1 MTGRI
6 GQQFGNYRL
15 TRFLGEGGFAS
26 VYLAEHIHLGT
37 PAAIKVLA
45 ARLSSEEVEQF
56 RQEAYIL
63 ARLNHPNIV
72 RMLDF
77 GLLETEH
84 LPFLVMYYA
93 PHGTLRQRY
102 PKNSCVP
109 LNTIVLY
116 VKSIAAALQ
125 YAHDHHIIHRDVKPE
140 NMLLGDQN
148 ELLLSDFGIAL
159 LYQNS
164 LNSFQQKT
172 QGPGGTALYMAP
184 EQIQGKARPASDQYA
199 LAIVVYEWLCGVRPF
214 QGSFAEVCSQHLVA
228 QPQPLRQRLST
239 ISLEVEQVVMKA
251 LAKDPKERFASI
263 EAFAMA
269 FEEAA
274 EGRTTGRN
282 VERLFAPVLPEHVEH
297 QEKELANSQF
307 VPLRLGRVDSSPP
320 LYNTLTVP
328 YYKEIP
334 LPEFSS
340 AVQQTRKPHGFLVG
354 MVVLAL
360 LLLLGGITTF
370 ALITRS
376 NNASISAVATA
387 TATSH
392 LATSTA
398 TSLSAAAAAI
408 AERTSVADF
417 TTQAPGLTNITIV
430 TNDAAFNTDHS
441 VLFSNQQIVVDFTLQ
456 PQVKTVSLSLR
467 ALVSQNGANNPGS
480 SPISIYCNGQAVVS
494 DYTMPGT
501 GYNAN
506 TTSIQIPVQQLMPG
520 SNQLRLV
527 ISSNAQTAFWLYN
540 LAVTQSI

>member
-1 MTGRI
+1 M
-6 GQQFGNYRL
+6 
-15 TRFLGEGGFAS
+15 
-26 VYLAEHIHLGT
+26 
-37 PAAIKVLA
+37 
-45 ARLSSEEVEQF
+45 
-56 RQEAYIL
+56 RQ
-63 ARLNHPNIV
+63 
-72 RMLDF
+72 
-77 GLLETEH
+77 
-84 LPFLVMYYA
+84 
-93 PHGTLRQRY
+93 
-102 PKNSCVP
+102 SC
-109 LNTIVLY
+109 

-125 YAHDHHIIHRDVKPE
+125 YAHNHHIIHRDVKSE

-239 ISLEVEQVVMKA
+239 ISPEVEQVVMKA

-263 EAFAMA
+263 EAFATA
-269 FEEAA
+269 FEEAV

-282 VERLFAPVLPEHVEH
+282 VERLFAPVLPERVEH

-307 VPLRLGRVDSSPP
+307 VPLQFGRLDNSPP
-320 LYNTLTVP
+320 FYNTLTMP
-328 YYKEIP
+328 YYKEVP

-340 AVQQTRKPHGFLVG
+340 AVQQRRKPHGFLVG

-376 NNASISAVATA
+376 NNASISAAA

-398 TSLSAAAAAI
+398 TSLSAEIYSSIGTCHTCNSTCHTYSSRCAS
-408 AERTSVADF
+408 RGHLQMMFLSSMRC
-417 TTQAPGLTNITIV
+417 G
-430 TNDAAFNTDHS
+430 
-441 VLFSNQQIVVDFTLQ
+441 VL
-456 PQVKTVSLSLR
+456 
-467 ALVSQNGANNPGS
+467 
-480 SPISIYCNGQAVVS
+480 Y
-494 DYTMPGT
+494 
-501 GYNAN
+501 
-506 TTSIQIPVQQLMPG
+506 
-520 SNQLRLV
+520 
-527 ISSNAQTAFWLYN
+527 
-540 LAVTQSI
+540 